1 MSSFPTS
8 LVFLFFS
15 GSLSIFTAYPYF
27 WLLGWVILMLTE
39 GPWMFSWCWSAVW
52 WLTLEAEYL
61 IPPSGTSV
69 SIESVSFFINR
80 QHNHIIIGRE
90 AKQTTNTLP
99 MYPLFPSYHRSMVSP
114 FGSFVLA
121 LVRTKLPI
129 VITVINQMLIAM
141 FLLLQRHIFTWILDF
156 LQIASNELCMDSLK
170 TSIIQF
176 ERLSE
181 SENISISTSHTQF
194 TWMIWVLHNGH
205 FDSVCLVISWQQSK
219 QGEACPPGISLPLGM
234 GG

>member
-1 MSSFPTS
+1 
-8 LVFLFFS
+8 
-15 GSLSIFTAYPYF
+15 
-27 WLLGWVILMLTE
+27 
-39 GPWMFSWCWSAVW
+39 MFSWCWSAVW

-80 QHNHIIIGRE
+80 QHNQIIIGKE

-99 MYPLFPSYHRSMVSP
+99 MCPLFPSYHRSMVSP

-121 LVRTKLPI
+121 VLRTKLPI
-129 VITVINQMLIAM
+129 VITVINQTLIAM
-141 FLLLQRHIFTWILDF
+141 FLLLQRHIFIWILGF
-156 LQIASNELCMDSLK
+156 LQIAYELCMGSLK

-181 SENISISTSHTQF
+181 SENISMSTSHTQLLEWF
-194 TWMIWVLHNGH
+194 ESCIMDTLTQ
-205 FDSVCLVISWQQSK
+205 SV
-219 QGEACPPGISLPLGM
+219 
-234 GG
+234 